1 MSNDNRHILVEPS
14 PEPAST
20 STVPLDGKAASS
32 LTDKKQF
39 RRVILSSYLGST
51 IEFYDFILYATAASV
66 VFGPVFFA
74 NLDPLMATVASY
86 LTFATGYIARPLG
99 GIVFGHFG
107 DRLGRK
113 KMLLVSMSIMGVA
126 SILVGLVPAIPTW
139 GAVMLLILRAVQG
152 IAIGGEWGGAALMS
166 LEHSP
171 TKSRGLA
178 ASFANAG
185 GPMGAFLGT
194 AALAL
199 FALLPK
205 ADFLAWGWRV
215 PFLFSAVLL
224 IIGLYI
230 RLKVT
235 ESPIFE
241 AAVKLQQQQ
250 DQGKVRPPVLEV
262 LRRPKTLLIVGVVG
276 MAAFTIQA
284 LFSTFAV
291 TYSATHGLDSSG
303 ALWAFAFSQL
313 LAAIAIPCF
322 AALSDRV
329 GRRPVMLAGFVLSA
343 VLAFP
348 LFQLLASGNFWAVFA
363 AFVIALSLL
372 QSMAFGPMAAFLAEN
387 FSTGAR
393 YTGASLGYQFAALF
407 GAGFTPVIAA
417 SIFASSKG
425 QPEGVV
431 WYLVAMCILS
441 ASFVLFF
448 AKESK
453 NADISAL

>member
-1 MSNDNRHILVEPS
+1 MSNDSHRGLAEKS

-20 STVPLDGKAASS
+20 STVPIDATAVSAAS
-32 LTDKKQF
+32 DKKQVL
-39 RRVILSSYLGST
+39 RVIISSYLGST
-51 IEFYDFILYATAASV
+51 IEFYDFILYATAASL

-74 NLDPLMATVASY
+74 NLDPLTATVASY

-113 KMLLVSMSIMGVA
+113 KMLLVSMSIMGIA
-126 SILVGLVPAIPTW
+126 SILIGLVPAIPTW

-166 LEHSP
+166 LEHAP
-171 TKSRGLA
+171 TKNRGLA

-199 FALLPK
+199 FALLPR
-205 ADFLAWGWRV
+205 ADFLSWGWRI

-230 RLKVT
+230 RMRIT
-235 ESPIFE
+235 ESPVFE

-250 DQGKVRPPVLEV
+250 DQGKVRPPVIEV
-262 LRRPKTLLIVGVVG
+262 LRRPKTLLVVGVVG
-276 MAAFTIQA
+276 MAAFAIQA
-284 LFSTFAV
+284 LFSTFAI
-291 TYSATHGLDSSG
+291 TYSATHGLNSSG

-313 LAAIAIPCF
+313 IAAISIPCF
-322 AALSDRV
+322 AALSDRI
-329 GRRPVMLAGFVLSA
+329 GRRPVMLAGFILSA

-348 LFQLLASGNFWAVFA
+348 LFQLLASGSFWSVFA
-363 AFVIALSLL
+363 AFVIGLSLL
-372 QSMAFGPMAAFLAEN
+372 QSMTFGPMAAFLGEN
-387 FSTGAR
+387 FSAGAR

-407 GAGFTPVIAA
+407 GGGFTPVIASA
-417 SIFASSKG
+417 IFASSQG
-425 QPEGVV
+425 QPEGVI
-431 WYLVAMCILS
+431 WYLVAMCLLS
-441 ASFVLFF
+441 AAFLLFF